1 MEHTAPFERV
11 PQEAARKRQALT
23 VRTGVRAG
31 AEEVNPGPTTPT
43 TPATPAM
50 PATTEAAN
58 TITMKLDDLVKML
71 QCFGSSA

>member
-31 AEEVNPGPTTPT
+31 AEEANPSPMAPTAPST
-43 TPATPAM
+43 A
-50 PATTEAAN
+50 EAAD
-58 TITMKLDDLVKML
+58 TITIKLADFVKMMK
-71 QCFGSSA
+71 CFGSSA